1 MITGCGSGAPFLL
14 SSMNDECPAGHQVA
28 AGGLGGRWGSGGG
41 GEAVGMWG
49 SDGGGRPPRRTN
61 YVSSIWKMQCFF
73 SILIAFFLFNSLL
86 RIDMGAWDVVG
97 VIVWISCSIPH
108 S

>member
-14 SSMNDECPAGHQVA
+14 SSMNDECAVGHQVA

-41 GEAVGMWG
+41 GEAVGICG

-61 YVSSIWKMQCFF
+61 SVTRYGRCSV
-73 SILIAFFLFNSLL
+73 FL
-86 RIDMGAWDVVG
+86 
-97 VIVWISCSIPH
+97 
-108 S
+108 